1 MFSMYLCIHFSCG
14 KLAPVKLLKL
24 QYLSS
29 YIKRGFQLI
38 VEILFYRQVKS
49 KHIELESILSSDF
62 SSISQTIWLFERQ
75 PKVRRGLFLQQW
87 HKRPDL
93 HRRLAS
99 LWKLREQ

>member
-38 VEILFYRQVKS
+38 VEILF
-49 KHIELESILSSDF
+49 LSS
-62 SSISQTIWLFERQ
+62 S
-75 PKVRRGLFLQQW
+75 KVEA
-87 HKRPDL
+87 
-93 HRRLAS
+93 HRIGINS
-99 LWKLREQ
+99 VF